1 MDYVKP
7 KELVQSIAA
16 AGGEKAQLSA
26 GNILVKGALSGAFLG
41 YATTLAYTAATQT
54 GLDIVGAAI
63 FPAGFIL
70 ILLLNLELVTG
81 SFAML
86 PIAKLRGKT
95 TIPLMAR
102 NFSWA
107 FLGNLIGSLFY
118 AFLYTIFITKLG
130 HVTDSLIIDKIIAVA
145 ESKTLEYKTLGRD
158 GMVVLFVK
166 ALLCNWMVTLG
177 AVMAFTSKA
186 TVGKIA
192 AMWIPVFIFFAQG
205 FEHAVV
211 NMFVIPAAMMLGAD
225 ISMGDWWLWNQIPV
239 TFGNFL
245 SGCIL
250 TGIAL
255 HFVTKEKNP
264 VQEAPQWKKTAS

>member
-1 MDYVKP
+1 MKKMDYVKP

-211 NMFVIPAAMMLGAD
+211 NMF
-225 ISMGDWWLWNQIPV
+225 
-239 TFGNFL
+239 
-245 SGCIL
+245 
-250 TGIAL
+250 
-255 HFVTKEKNP
+255 
-264 VQEAPQWKKTAS
+264 